1 MERANLLVSSSWPG
15 ARGAS
20 HEIRELLGA
29 LGDPHPVVRR
39 TAAKGLL
46 AVATALDA
54 RTVVREL
61 RALYEREP
69 GRLRFTCKWA
79 PVDAWTAADLEALR
93 EAVEGLRERIGPG
106 QRWRMTV
113 DKHRHARYHRDEVVR
128 ALAPLVDAPV
138 DLTHPDRILKID
150 LIGAEAAL
158 AVVSPEE
165 IFSTMRPP
173 GPPPGESPPRQPA
186 DAPAAP
192 R

>member
-1 MERANLLVSSSWPG
+1 
-15 ARGAS
+15 
-20 HEIRELLGA
+20 
-29 LGDPHPVVRR
+29 VRR

-46 AVATALDA
+46 AVRTALDA
-54 RTVVREL
+54 RAVVREL
-61 RALYEREP
+61 RALREREP

-93 EAVEGLRERIGPG
+93 EAVEGLRERIGPR

-113 DKHRHARYHRDEVVR
+113 DKHRHERYHRDEVIR

-138 DLTHPDRILKID
+138 DLTHPERILKID

-158 AVVSPEE
+158 AVVGPED
-165 IFSTMRPP
+165 IFSTTRPP
-173 GPPPGESPPRQPA
+173 GPPPERSPTDHSR
-186 DAPAAP
+186 DAPAAS